1 MSEHRQFSKRFDNG
15 YDIPDEGYDLWVQLY
30 RPDKTSQGGYC

>member
-15 YDIPDEGYDLWVQLY
+15 YDIPDERYDLWVQLY
-30 RPDKTSQGGYC
+30 RPDKTSRGGYC